1 MNSES
6 ESPLD
11 EADRAVEDAES
22 PLDDA
27 ETAVGDPESQN
38 ECAKAPSVDES
49 RLDRT
54 AAVDRVASRLLVH
67 WRSIL
72 LTASVIAAL
81 GLAACLF
88 VVQYRPDRQ
97 LDDAAAQQAIRAAS
111 DGAVAALSYSTESMD
126 RDFARARSHL
136 TGDFLAYYDKFT
148 KEIVIPTV
156 QQKHLAQTAAVLRAA
171 VSELEPNSAVVLVFL
186 NETTTGKDKPQP
198 LITPS
203 SVRITLT
210 KVSGSWLISKL
221 DPVG

>member
-11 EADRAVEDAES
+11 DAES
-22 PLDDA
+22 TV
-27 ETAVGDPESQN
+27 EDPEPQHES
-38 ECAKAPSVDES
+38 ATATSVGES
-49 RLDRT
+49 RSATTGAIDRI
-54 AAVDRVASRLLVH
+54 ASRLLVH
-67 WRSIL
+67 WGSIL
-72 LTASVIAAL
+72 LTATVIAAVS
-81 GLAACLF
+81 LAACLF
-88 VVQYRPDRQ
+88 VLQYRPDRQ
-97 LDDAAAQQAIRAAS
+97 VDDAAARRAIRAAS
-111 DGAVAALSYSTESMD
+111 DGAVAALSYSSENMD

-156 QQKHLAQTAAVLRAA
+156 QQKHLGQTATVLRAA

-186 NETTTGKDKPQP
+186 NETTTSKDKPQP

-203 SVRITLT
+203 AVRITLT

-221 DPVG
+221 DPVT

>member
-11 EADRAVEDAES
+11 DAGSAHEDA
-22 PLDDA
+22 D
-27 ETAVGDPESQN
+27 SQN
-38 ECAKAPSVDES
+38 AGTEAPSVGKS
-49 RLDRT
+49 PPDRMD
-54 AAVDRVASRLLVH
+54 AVDRIASHLLAH
-67 WRSIL
+67 WRSLL
-72 LTASVIAAL
+72 LTVSVIAAV

-88 VVQYRPDRQ
+88 VLQYRPDRQ
-97 LDDAAAQQAIRAAS
+97 IDDAAAQRAIRAAS
-111 DGAVAALSYSTESMD
+111 DGAVATLSYSTENMD
-126 RDFARARSHL
+126 RDFAKARSHL

-156 QQKHLAQTAAVLRAA
+156 QQKHLTQTAAVVRAA

-186 NETTTGKDKPQP
+186 NETTTSKDKPQP
-198 LITPS
+198 LMTPS

-210 KVSGSWLISKL
+210 KVGGSWLISKL

>member
-11 EADRAVEDAES
+11 DAGAGHEDADS
-22 PLDDA
+22 QDA
-27 ETAVGDPESQN
+27 GTEP
-38 ECAKAPSVDES
+38 PSVGKPPP
-49 RLDRT
+49 DRMD
-54 AAVDRVASRLLVH
+54 AVDRIAAHLLAH
-67 WRSIL
+67 WRSVL
-72 LTASVIAAL
+72 LTVSVIAAV

-88 VVQYRPDRQ
+88 VLQYRPDRQ
-97 LDDAAAQQAIRAAS
+97 IDDAAAQRAIRAAS
-111 DGAVAALSYSTESMD
+111 DGAVATLSYSSENMD
-126 RDFARARSHL
+126 RDFAKARSHL

-156 QQKHLAQTAAVLRAA
+156 QQKHLTQTAAVVRAA

-186 NETTTGKDKPQP
+186 NETTTSKDKPQP
-198 LITPS
+198 LMTPS